1 MHMQIAGI
9 DEELVA
15 IGLKPVLQNRSR
27 ETRLRLL
34 KACHALV
41 EKDEFASLSIE
52 QVCQQADCSI
62 GAFYN
67 HFPTKDVLL
76 QALVIWICVDA
87 REAIDQACRETP
99 APVLLRRLMNLTVA
113 NYRERQAFL
122 RAVTGAALG
131 NRNVWLPIRRL
142 GQHLVNAFI
151 ATKAPALT
159 AEEEARLRFAFQAV
173 FGLLNNE
180 LTNEPG
186 PFGLAHPQLVD
197 RICALIED
205 PSLDC

>member
-1 MHMQIAGI
+1 MRMQMAGI

-15 IGLKPVLQNRSR
+15 IGLKPALQSRSR

-34 KACHALV
+34 EACHAIV
-41 EKDEFASLSIE
+41 AKDEFASLSIE
-52 QVCQQADCSI
+52 QVCQQADCSV

-76 QALVIWICVDA
+76 EALVVWTCLEA
-87 REAIDQACRETP
+87 REAIDAACRETQ
-99 APVLLRRLMNLTVA
+99 APRLLRRLMELTVT
-113 NYRERQAFL
+113 NYRDRQTFL

-131 NRNVWLPIRRL
+131 NRNVWVPIRRL
-142 GQHLVNAFI
+142 GQHLVDAYI
-151 ATKAPALT
+151 AAQAPGLT
-159 AEEEARLRFAFQAV
+159 AEAEAQLRFAFQAV

-186 PFGLAHPQLVD
+186 PFDLAHPQLVD
-197 RICALIED
+197 RICGLIERK
-205 PSLDC
+205 